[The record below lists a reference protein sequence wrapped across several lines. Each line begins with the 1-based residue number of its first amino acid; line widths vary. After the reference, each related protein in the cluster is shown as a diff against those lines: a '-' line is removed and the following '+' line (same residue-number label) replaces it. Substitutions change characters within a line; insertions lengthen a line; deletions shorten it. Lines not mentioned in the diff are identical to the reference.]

1 MLAQKHVKVVLAL
14 VSEKATHKQ
23 QQVLAAFAGQRP
35 DQLAAGDLDAH
46 VDKYDFKSENVI
58 ELLKQLKL
66 KFEDDKLAGTKAET
80 NAVNAY
86 ELAKEARD
94 NARDAAKKSKD
105 KKDKAL
111 AETKNAIADAEKDLK
126 SEQDDLAADSKTL
139 KQTQDACHTK
149 QDEW

>member
-14 VSEKATHKQ
+14 VSMKTTEKQ
-23 QQVLAAFAGQRP
+23 RSVLKEFTQQRP
-35 DQLAAGDLDAH
+35 DQLAAGDLDDH

-86 ELAKEARD
+86 ELAKSARD
-94 NARDAAKKSKD
+94 NAIDAAEKSKD
-105 KKDKAL
+105 KKEKGL
-111 AETKNAIADAEKDLK
+111 AECKKCIAD
-126 SEQDDLAADSKTL
+126 
-139 KQTQDACHTK
+139 
-149 QDEW
+149 